1 MRRFRLRA
9 LLVTAALAAC
19 VLGWSASAAA
29 RPLIGEGDAIAA
41 AVEPDTPVVVFEGQ
55 DGAAEEVSVREVQP
69 APVTDDSRAGSR
81 PNGNASAAFIAAFV
95 LAGVAAVLVAAAS
108 RVSSG

>member
-9 LLVTAALAAC
+9 LLVTAALGAC
-19 VLGWSASAAA
+19 VLGWSASAEA
-29 RPLIGEGDAIAA
+29 RPLVGAGDAIAA
-41 AVEPDTPVVVFEGQ
+41 AVEPDTPVVVFEQ
-55 DGAAEEVSVREVQP
+55 DGAVEEVSAREVQP